1 MTLVLTGMYLL
12 CTVHVQLNDGSIVGF
27 PGAKPTEENL
37 LEAECDI
44 LVPAAG
50 EKQITAEVARNI
62 KAKVCCN
69 GYSITACMLFVVVL

>member
-1 MTLVLTGMYLL
+1 M
-12 CTVHVQLNDGSIVGF
+12 GF
-27 PGAKPTEENL
+27 PGAQRTDENL

-62 KAKVCCN
+62 KAKVTIL
-69 GYSITACMLFVVVL
+69 SLFYNLA